1 MQGSG
6 ADNGRH
12 STSAIDDLRRQR
24 WKVWGALVLAGL
36 LFGLMLGRLF
46 GPASLPTSAPQLLA
60 VGESEQGL
68 VLRFDRQAAVTAARV
83 EGALTLRIVARGAA
97 QQGDGRWLGQPL
109 RWRVREEGKALLLSL
124 VSTRPCR
131 GAGSG
136 RRTARAG
143 AWSSNCRSATAGNKR
158 GILSLPVPR
167 SPNGR
172 AEARITALPPGIKE
186 GSSQPACTEVP
197 ETGVAVARGCCVCRR
212 V

>member
-109 RWRVREEGKALLLSL
+109 RWRVREEGKALLLRL
-124 VSTRPCR
+124 VSTRPLQ
-131 GAGSG
+131 G
-136 RRTARAG
+136 RWQ
-143 AWSSNCRSATAGNKR
+143 WSEDGEGWRLVVELQER
-158 GILSLPVPR
+158 D
-167 SPNGR
+167 GR
-172 AEARITALPPGIKE
+172 E
-186 GSSQPACTEVP
+186 
-197 ETGVAVARGCCVCRR
+197 
-212 V
+212 